1 LLNLKLI
8 HLYAIEKKLN
18 MSSYLVFLKA
28 IFLVALTDIINAN
41 SLKNKDREVVKNS
54 LSLN

>member
-1 LLNLKLI
+1 
-8 HLYAIEKKLN
+8 